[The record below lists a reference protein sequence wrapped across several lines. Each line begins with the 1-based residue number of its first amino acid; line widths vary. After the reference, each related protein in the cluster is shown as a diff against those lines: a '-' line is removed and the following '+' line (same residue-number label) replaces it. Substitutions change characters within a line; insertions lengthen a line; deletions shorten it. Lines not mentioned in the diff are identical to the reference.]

1 MTISDRVL
9 AFLKEQPGSAQE
21 IGEALGLSKRKWGYA
36 YNWGKWRFDEAEAK
50 GLIEYGEDYKWHLKE
65 AEEDK
70 LKPSCY
76 GGFGS
81 EACIIVGC
89 VFQDSCEIEETESF
103 KKAQEAEV

>member
-1 MTISDRVL
+1 MK
-9 AFLKEQPGSAQE
+9 FLKRLFCKIFGHQYCF
-21 IGEALGLSKRKWGYA
+21 GECLRCGTRYS
-36 YNWGKWRFDEAEAK
+36 D
-50 GLIEYGEDYKWHLKE
+50 KE
-65 AEEDK
+65 AEEVK